1 MRYLGFLLFLLIFS
15 SCYQPVDQAIE
26 LPPSLDIPAELQKIE
41 QLRTDFQNA
50 VKEKRYEDLRQFA
63 TSDMISIG
71 PGSEDWKAYRKLREE
86 NGNKFRYDSMVMNPI
101 ETKVVSDSM
110 AYDFGVSSIY
120 YSDEN
125 GEVHELRDT
134 FLLLLKR
141 SKDGEWKMFRELAS
155 ATVRE

>member
-1 MRYLGFLLFLLIFS
+1 MIFLFS
-15 SCYQPVDQAIE
+15 CQAPVQEQEAKPTLDISAELKKIE
-26 LPPSLDIPAELQKIE
+26 L
-41 QLRTDFQNA
+41 LRTEFQNT
-50 VKEKRYEDLRQFA
+50 VKERRYDDLRKFA

-86 NGNKFRYDSMVMNPI
+86 NGNKFRYDSMIMKPI
-101 ETKVVSDSM
+101 ETKIISDSM

-120 YSDEN
+120 YTDEN

-141 SKDGEWKMFRELAS
+141 TEDGDWKMFRELAS
-155 ATVRE
+155 ATVKE

>member
-1 MRYLGFLLFLLIFS
+1 MKNLFSLLLMIFLFS
-15 SCYQPVDQAIE
+15 CQAPVQEQEAK
-26 LPPSLDIPAELQKIE
+26 PTLDIAAELEKIE
-41 QLRTDFQNA
+41 QLRTEFQNT
-50 VKEKRYEDLRQFA
+50 VKERRYDDLRKLA

-86 NGNKFRYDSMVMNPI
+86 NGNKFRYDSMIMKPI
-101 ETKVVSDSM
+101 ETKIISDSM

-120 YSDEN
+120 YTDEN

-141 SKDGEWKMFRELAS
+141 TEDGDWKMFRELAS
-155 ATVRE
+155 ATVKE